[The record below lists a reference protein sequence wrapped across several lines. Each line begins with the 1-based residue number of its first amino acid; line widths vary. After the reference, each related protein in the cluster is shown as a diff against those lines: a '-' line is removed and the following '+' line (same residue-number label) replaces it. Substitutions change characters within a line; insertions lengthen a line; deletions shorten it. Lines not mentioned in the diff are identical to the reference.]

1 MVKIGFCESSRR
13 HKTPFS
19 LGLRSHRIMKEM
31 LEEHKR
37 PQSLGEEISNAFSHA
52 VGLTATLVAAPFLIA
67 STIRHGSPW
76 TIIGSVIFAGTIVL
90 LYLASALYHA
100 LPAGKAK
107 RVFRVLDH
115 GAIFFLIAGTYT
127 PFMLGVLRGPWG
139 WTLLFL
145 VWSLAIFGVTAKAV
159 GGIRRPRLSAGL
171 YLAMG
176 WLILIAIQPLRSHM
190 PSTGIVWLL
199 AGGIAYTGGVA
210 FFAAQRVRYTHFV
223 WHLFVIAGTT
233 CHYFAVLWYA

>member
-1 MVKIGFCESSRR
+1 MFAEYR
-13 HKTPFS
+13 
-19 LGLRSHRIMKEM
+19 
-31 LEEHKR
+31 R
-37 PQSLGEEISNAFSHA
+37 PQSLGEEILNAFSHA
-52 VGLTATLVAAPFLIA
+52 VALTAALVAAPFLIV
-67 STIRHGSPW
+67 STIRHGNPW
-76 TIIGSVIFAGTIVL
+76 TITGSSIFAGTMVL
-90 LYLASALYHA
+90 LYLSSALYHA
-100 LPAGKAK
+100 LPESKAK

-127 PFMLGVLRGPWG
+127 PFTLGVLRGSWG

-145 VWSLAIFGVTAKAV
+145 VWSLAIFGVTVKAV
-159 GGIRRPRLSAGL
+159 RGIRRPLLSTGL

-176 WLILIAIQPLRSHM
+176 WLIIIAIQPLRSHM
-190 PSTGIVWLL
+190 PSSGILWLL

-210 FFAAQRVRYTHFV
+210 FFAARRVRYTHFV